1 MPARTAGAGTRKR
14 TGLSRRITSPPW
26 KKSRFRTPATI
37 LKVSVRPAPTRP
49 KTPVICPAKTES
61 ELFLT
66 IGAILRFCTVSTR
79 SPARRTVEFRCV
91 VGDNL
96 FAVAQHGNAVGEH
109 QRLFERMRDEDYRH
123 AALLEIAD
131 EAEE

>member
-1 MPARTAGAGTRKR
+1 MEEVALQDAG
-14 TGLSRRITSPPW
+14 RRS
-26 KKSRFRTPATI
+26 

-79 SPARRTVEFRCV
+79 SPTGRTRRLAHAVEIGDRSRPTIAWTMRARSNSLRR
-91 VGDNL
+91 
-96 FAVAQHGNAVGEH
+96 Q
-109 QRLFERMRDEDYRH
+109 
-123 AALLEIAD
+123 
-131 EAEE
+131 